1 MHGGKMHGIRGTRII
16 LLMTDNEITFR
27 IRGAIFDVYNEL
39 GPGLLES
46 IYEEALIVA
55 LKNRG
60 LNVEQQVSVPVI
72 FQGKRLPCDYRIDIL
87 VEKRV
92 IIELKSVQEV
102 KNVFHL
108 QLLTY
113 MKISKIH
120 IGILVNF
127 NCDNI
132 NNNIF
137 RKII

>member
-1 MHGGKMHGIRGTRII
+1 M
-16 LLMTDNEITFR
+16 
-27 IRGAIFDVYNEL
+27 
-39 GPGLLES
+39 
-46 IYEEALIVA
+46 
-55 LKNRG
+55 
-60 LNVEQQVSVPVI
+60 PVI